1 MTRYWLLKSEPNC
14 FSLDDLKH
22 APNQTT
28 HWDGIRNY
36 QARNFMRDDMQVGDQ
51 AFFYHSSC
59 KQPGIVGTMEVIK
72 PAYPDHTAF
81 DPKSEHP
88 DPKSTP
94 ESPRWFMV
102 DVRFSQAFKAPITLE
117 ILKKHPELEHMKL
130 LQKGNRLSILP
141 ITPDEWAFINQLGEI
156 EHV

>member
-1 MTRYWLLKSEPNC
+1 MTRYWLLKSEPSC
-14 FSLDDLKH
+14 FSLENLKQS
-22 APNQTT
+22 PNQTT

-36 QARNFMRDDMQVGDQ
+36 QARNFMRDNMQIGDK

-59 KQPGIVGTMEVIK
+59 KEPGIVGTMTVTQT
-72 PAYPDHTAF
+72 AYPDHTAF

-94 ESPRWFMV
+94 EKPRWFMV
-102 DVRFSQAFKAPITLE
+102 DVQFEHEFKQIIPLNS
-117 ILKKHPELEHMKL
+117 LKNKPELAHMQL

-141 ITPDEWAFINQLGEI
+141 IHPDEWAFINQLGDTP
-156 EHV
+156 HV